1 MNPAVVLQDAPLKIK
16 PGDQGSMPVTIRN
29 DSPVVDDFTVDIVG
43 APGGWCVVEPPV
55 LPLFP
60 GTEGQVKVTFTP
72 PRESTTPAGWTPYAV
87 RVSSRED
94 PGGTTI
100 TEGVLQVLV
109 FHELVASLVPTTSRG
124 RRTGRHRLSLENRG
138 NAPTVAAIAAVDP
151 ERLLAMRVAPAQV
164 ALAPGESGAVHI
176 RARGSVFFRG
186 VAQHRSF
193 QVNVTPDEAD
203 PIILTGALL
212 QRSLFAGWTVRLLL
226 LGLLLGGLLA
236 YLLLRPA
243 KVLTSATRKGVA
255 LIVPAQFQAVPV
267 DTTSIRLSW
276 SPVNTALVANYTIR
290 EQANGARRVGATSY
304 VDSDLGPSVLVDA
317 AWEVVASPKGEE
329 SAHTITGLTP
339 NTTHCYDV
347 QASNPNGVSDWSP
360 LACAKTLPTPPGP
373 PAPGVPGQPAQLTA
387 TVIDSGDIRVSW
399 VAVAGATGYVLD
411 ESGQRVAT
419 AGAEETSH
427 AFSGL
432 LPGSTHCYNLQVVGP
447 GGTSAPTPP
456 VCATTVGAGAA
467 GVPLPPQEISVTAV
481 DTATL
486 RVNWTDPNATDT
498 AIQVFESGGL
508 VATEPQ
514 GSAAHTFTGLAPGQ
528 QHCYQVRAV
537 SGTLVSSF
545 APDQPACGT
554 TLTPTAGQLQSDPAI
569 ASFQVANTQLSQ
581 TGNRVT
587 VGEFVNYQLTL
598 SIPQVGVKN
607 LSVTDVLPAGMSL
620 WSGNAASATPGGT
633 VTPDPL
639 LTTDAPG
646 GFTGVLQNA
655 AVSSCAPSIPG
666 CGSSSTPGQVLTA
679 NFGNVVNGNT
689 DPTKN
694 QTLVFKFAAVVLDV
708 AGNSA
713 RAAVPTTLS
722 NTAVVNYLSSAG
734 APKSLTS
741 PATVLSVDEPNLVA
755 SLPAGA
761 GTTRVI
767 TVTHAPTSTADA
779 FVPTITAVVPSSGFI
794 VTAATCNPA
803 CSGGAAGIAGTT
815 ITAKWPT
822 LALSP
827 NNSLSLTIQY
837 IALPPPLGP
846 GGVMPLAVSV
856 AWQSLADTTISS
868 SFNGAAHAR
877 SHPGV
882 ASFNAAVDN
891 YVFPVPNN

>member
-1 MNPAVVLQDAPLKIK
+1 MNPAVVLQDAPLKIQ

-72 PRESTTPAGWTPYAV
+72 PRDSTTPAGWTPYAV

-94 PGGTTI
+94 PGGTTV

-109 FHELVASLVPTTSRG
+109 FHDLVASLVPTTSRG

-164 ALAPGESGAVHI
+164 ALAPGESGSVHI

-212 QRSLFAGWTVRLLL
+212 QRSLFAGWTVRLLIL
-226 LGLLLGGLLA
+226 ALLLGGLLA
-236 YLLLRPA
+236 YLLLRSA
-243 KVLTSATRKGVA
+243 KVLTSATRQGVA
-255 LIVPAQFQAVPV
+255 LNAPLGFQAVPV

-276 SPVNTALVANYTIR
+276 STVSTALVANYTIR
-290 EQANGARRVGATSY
+290 ELANGAG
-304 VDSDLGPSVLVDA
+304 
-317 AWEVVASPKGEE
+317 EVVASPKGEE

-339 NTTHCYDV
+339 STTHCFDI
-347 QASNPNGVSDWSP
+347 QASNPNGVSEWSP

-387 TVIDSGDIRVSW
+387 TVIDAGDIRVSW

-456 VCATTVGAGAA
+456 VCATTVGAGSA

-569 ASFQVANTQLSQ
+569 ASFQVANTQLGQ
-581 TGNRVT
+581 TSNRVT
-587 VGEFVNYQLTL
+587 VGEFVNYQLSL
-598 SIPQVGVKN
+598 SVPQIGVKN
-607 LSVTDVLPAGMSL
+607 LSVTDVLPAGMAL
-620 WSGNAASATPGGT
+620 WSGTAGSATPGGT

-713 RAAVPTTLS
+713 RGAVPATLS

-755 SLPAGA
+755 TLPPGA

-767 TVTHAPTSTADA
+767 TVTHAPSSSADA
-779 FVPTITAVVPSSGFI
+779 FVPTITAVVPPGFAI
-794 VTAATCNPA
+794 TGLVCNPA
-803 CSGGAAGIAGTT
+803 CTGGAAGIAGTT

-827 NNSLSLTIQY
+827 NNSLTLTIQY
-837 IALPPPLGP
+837 FPLPPLAP
-846 GGVMPLAVSV
+846 GLVMPLNVSV

-877 SHPGV
+877 SHSGV
-882 ASFNAAVDN
+882 STFSAAVDN
-891 YVFPVPNN
+891 YAFTVPNN